1 MNTATATSQYDGVR
15 PARRPERGI
24 ALLALILLG
33 AALTSAVGV
42 VAIAMTSAAGELR
55 ARSDVLCA
63 RYAAQGGLVV
73 GRAADNRPELVSAR
87 VEQLTVQSIQRRPN
101 WCVLRATAR
110 CGGAVRSAE
119 RSQECAR

>member
-1 MNTATATSQYDGVR
+1 MITAAATSQYDGVR
-15 PARRPERGI
+15 PPRRPERGI

-33 AALTSAVGV
+33 AALASAVAV
-42 VAIAMTSAAGELR
+42 MTIAMTNAARELH

-87 VEQLTVQSIQRRPN
+87 VEHLTVQTIQRRPS